1 MSGPNENLS
10 TTSFAVLGLLTFG
23 EMSGYDVLKLAEAS
37 IGHFW
42 APAKSHVYAEL
53 KRLESAGL
61 ASARKV
67 DQEGRPNKTLYKITS
82 RGEEALR
89 TWLLEPV
96 APIEPPKSVFT
107 LKLFF
112 GRLIPHHVLVEQV
125 EDMKKRC
132 EAMLQE
138 LLATETKIKNDDSL
152 FYPYLTLKAGLAHA
166 RAAVSW
172 ADEVLGLLR
181 TKQKQ
186 EVP

>member
-1 MSGPNENLS
+1 MSAADGNLS

-53 KRLESAGL
+53 KRLERAGL

-82 RGEEALR
+82 GGEQALR
-89 TWLLEPV
+89 TWLLEAD
-96 APIEPPKSVFT
+96 APIEQPKSVFT

-112 GRLIPHHVLVEQV
+112 GALIPHHVLVEQV

-132 EAMLQE
+132 EAMLQD
-138 LLATETKIKNDDSL
+138 LLVTEKKIKDNDAL
-152 FYPYLTLKAGLAHA
+152 FYAYLTLKAGLAHA
-166 RAAVSW
+166 RAAMAW
-172 ADEVLGLLR
+172 ADEVLQLLDKR
-181 TKQKQ
+181 HDQ
-186 EVP
+186 ELM